1 MTDIHTNFALQN
13 KKSIYIGIL
22 ITIQR
27 MHRTANEYYEEGNEW
42 RKKGNFQMAQN
53 CYLEAVALDPDSP
66 AAIAMEMLDDIQSFY
81 HKDYYNP

>member
-1 MTDIHTNFALQN
+1 
-13 KKSIYIGIL
+13 
-22 ITIQR
+22 

-66 AAIAMEMLDDIQSFY
+66 AAIAMEMLADIQSLY